1 MITIYKSLIR
11 PHLEYCVQLWSP
23 VAKHGNWQLIM
34 SIENVQRRFTRLIDG
49 VGLMTYEERLKKLGL
64 TTLLER
70 RARGDL
76 IETFRI
82 VNGIANY
89 GETLFNLSRSGA
101 RLVIRPGDGNPKKHD
116 FLSRRVVGFWNKLPE
131 HIKAAKTVDSFKN
144 NLEKFKATNYKSSG
158 QYWELS
164 QEIFSRINDSGRD
177 DYVDFMLDNPEVAKR
192 KRVNIRGHI

>member
-1 MITIYKSLIR
+1 M
-11 PHLEYCVQLWSP
+11 
-23 VAKHGNWQLIM
+23 
-34 SIENVQRRFTRLIDG
+34 
-49 VGLMTYEERLKKLGL
+49 
-64 TTLLER
+64 
-70 RARGDL
+70 
-76 IETFRI
+76 
-82 VNGIANY
+82 
-89 GETLFNLSRSGA
+89 FNRSRSGA

-144 NLEKFKATNYKSSG
+144 KLEKFKATNCKSSG